1 MEGFMQSQVGN
12 IGANRAEG
20 SALRQVEALDS
31 VVIRFVGDSGDGMQL
46 TGTGFSMAVAKAG
59 HDFATH
65 PDYPSEIRA
74 PTGTLFGVSGYQI
87 QYASRQVFTSG
98 DAPDVLVAM
107 NPAALK
113 TNLSDVKR
121 GGMIIANTGAFT
133 DANLKKA
140 GYQSNPL
147 EDGSFDGYR
156 LHKIDISALTAKALA
171 DSGLAKKDIGRC
183 KNYFALG
190 LMLCLYSR
198 PIEQEI
204 EEIKDKFAG
213 KPEFAAANITALQ
226 AGYAYADAAEMFST
240 SYEVRQS
247 AVRPGKYRSIT
258 GNQAA
263 ALGFVAASELADTPL
278 FLGSYPITPATDIL
292 HELSALKHFNVTTF
306 QAEDEIAGICSTIGA
321 VYGGALGLTTTS
333 GPGMA
338 LKTEALGLA
347 VMLELPL
354 VVVNVQRGGPSTGL
368 PTKIEQSDLLQAV
381 YGRNGECP
389 VAVIAA
395 NSPADCFDCA
405 IEAVRLAVKYMTP
418 VILLSDGGIGNA
430 AEPWLIPDVAALPR
444 MEVKYRT
451 DPEGFQAYARDEH
464 LARPWVVPGT
474 PGMEHRIGGLEKDFL
489 TGNISHDPLNHERMV
504 NVRAAKVAGIAKE
517 IPPSKIDGPQS
528 GELLIVGWGSTYGG
542 IAQARE
548 KAEAEGISVA
558 HLHLR
563 HLNPLPPDLGDILA
577 RYKKILVPE
586 LNLGQL
592 SRLLRER
599 YLVDALSLS
608 KVQGKPFK
616 VSEIVDRIVELSQ
629 GGAK

>member
-1 MEGFMQSQVGN
+1 MQASGQAAV
-12 IGANRAEG
+12 
-20 SALRQVEALDS
+20 SAAQRPVEELDS

-113 TNLSDVKR
+113 TNLSDVKH
-121 GGMIIANTGAFT
+121 GGIIIANTGAFG

-156 LHKIDISALTAKALA
+156 LHKIDISALTAGALA
-171 DSGLAKKDIGRC
+171 DSGLSKKDVGRC

-204 EEIKDKFAG
+204 EEIKERFSG
-213 KPEFAAANITALQ
+213 KPELVQANITALK
-226 AGYAYADAAEMFST
+226 AGFAYADAAEMFST
-240 SYEVRQS
+240 AYQVRES

-263 ALGFVAASELADTPL
+263 ALGFVAASELSGAPL

-354 VVVNVQRGGPSTGL
+354 VIVNVQRGGPSTGL

-405 IEAVRLAVKYMTP
+405 IEAFRIAVKYMTP

-444 MEVKYRT
+444 LEVNYRT
-451 DPEGFQAYARDEH
+451 DPEGFQAYARDEN

-489 TGNISHDPLNHERMV
+489 SGNISHDPQNHQRMV
-504 NVRAAKVAGIAKE
+504 NVRAAKVAGIAKD
-517 IPPSKIDGPQS
+517 IAPSKIEGPAS
-528 GELLIVGWGSTYGG
+528 GELLIVGWGSTYGA

-548 KAEAEGISVA
+548 KAAAEGISVA
-558 HLHLR
+558 HVHLR
-563 HLNPLPPDLGDILA
+563 NLNPLPSDLGEILG
-577 RYKKILVPE
+577 RYKTVLVPE

-599 YLVDALSLS
+599 YLVDAISLS

-629 GGAK
+629 GAAHE

>member
-1 MEGFMQSQVGN
+1 MQSTETVTPDATT
-12 IGANRAEG
+12 GASTR
-20 SALRQVEALDS
+20 RPVETLDS

-46 TGTGFSMAVAKAG
+46 TGNEFSIAVAKAG

-87 QYASRQVFTSG
+87 QYAARQVFTSG

-113 TNLSDVKR
+113 TNIADLKH
-121 GGMIIANTGAFT
+121 GGIVIANTGAFN
-133 DANLKKA
+133 ASNLKKA
-140 GYQSNPL
+140 GYEADPL
-147 EDGSFDGYR
+147 EDGSCEGHR
-156 LHKIDISALTAKALA
+156 LYKVDISALTASALA
-171 DSGLAKKDIGRC
+171 GSGLPKKDVGRC

-198 PIEQEI
+198 PIEDEI
-204 EEIKDKFAG
+204 EDIKEKFAK
-213 KPEFAAANITALQ
+213 KPELAAGNVLALK
-226 AGYAYADAAEMFST
+226 AGYAYAESTEMFAV
-240 SYEVRQS
+240 SYQVRES
-247 AVRPGKYRSIT
+247 AARPGLYRSVT

-263 ALGFVAASELADTPL
+263 ALGFVAASELAATPL
-278 FLGSYPITPATDIL
+278 FVGSYPITPATDIL
-292 HELSALKHFNVTTF
+292 HELAALKHFNVTTF

-321 VYGGALGLTTTS
+321 AYGGALGVTTTS

-368 PTKIEQSDLLQAV
+368 PTKSEQSDLLQAI
-381 YGRNGECP
+381 YGRNGESP

-395 NSPADCFDCA
+395 RSPSDCFDCA
-405 IEAVRLAVKYMTP
+405 LEAVRLAVKYMTP
-418 VILLSDGGIGNA
+418 VVLLSDGGIGNA
-430 AEPWLIPDVAALPR
+430 AEPWLIPDVATLAPID
-444 MEVKYRT
+444 VTYRT
-451 DPEGFQAYARDEH
+451 NAEGFQAYARDEH
-464 LARPWVVPGT
+464 LARAWVVPGT
-474 PGMEHRIGGLEKDFL
+474 PGMEHRIGGLEKHFL
-489 TGNISHDPLNHERMV
+489 TGEISHDPLNHQRMV
-504 NVRAAKVAGIAKE
+504 DVRAAKIAGITAD
-517 IPPSKIDGPQS
+517 IPPLTVEGPVI
-528 GELLIVGWGSTYGG
+528 GDLLLVGWGSTYGAL
-542 IAQARE
+542 AQARE
-548 KAEAEGISVA
+548 QAQAQGVSVA

-563 HLNPLPPDLGDILA
+563 HLNPLPADLGEIL
-577 RYKKILVPE
+577 RCYRTVLVPE

-616 VSEIVDRIVELSQ
+616 VSEILERVLELTK
-629 GGAK
+629 GEAYV

>member
-1 MEGFMQSQVGN
+1 MQISEQ
-12 IGANRAEG
+12 RAD
-20 SALRQVEALDS
+20 SARRPVEALDS

-87 QYASRQVFTSG
+87 QYATRQVHTSG

-113 TNLSDVKR
+113 TNISDVKH
-121 GGMIIANTGAFT
+121 GGMIIANTGAFN

-156 LHKIDISALTAKALA
+156 LYQIDISALTANALA
-171 DSGLAKKDIGRC
+171 DSGLSKKDVGRC

-190 LMLCLYSR
+190 LMLCLYGR
-198 PIEQEI
+198 PMEQEI
-204 EEIKDKFAG
+204 AEIKEKFAR
-213 KPEFAAANITALQ
+213 KPEFADANILALE
-226 AGYAYADAAEMFST
+226 AGYAYVDATEMFVATYQVREST
-240 SYEVRQS
+240 P
-247 AVRPGKYRSIT
+247 RPGKYRSIT

-263 ALGFVAASELADTPL
+263 ALGFVAASELSGTPL
-278 FLGSYPITPATDIL
+278 FLGSYPITPATDIM
-292 HELSALKHFNVTTF
+292 HELAALKHFNVTTF

-321 VYGGALGLTTTS
+321 VYGGSLGLTTTS

-368 PTKIEQSDLLQAV
+368 PTKIEQSDLLQAL

-389 VAVIAA
+389 VPVIAA
-395 NSPADCFDCA
+395 SSPADCFDCA
-405 IEAVRLAVKYMTP
+405 LEAMRIAVKYMTP

-430 AEPWLIPDVAALPR
+430 AEPWLIPDVAKLAPL
-444 MEVKYRT
+444 EVTYRT
-451 DPEGFQAYARDEH
+451 DPDGFQPYARDEH

-474 PGMEHRIGGLEKDFL
+474 KGMEHRLGGLEKDFL
-489 TGNISHDPLNHERMV
+489 TGNISHDPKNHERMV
-504 NVRAAKVAGIAKE
+504 NVRAAKVAGIAKD
-517 IPPSKIDGPQS
+517 IPASKIEGPAS
-528 GELLIVGWGSTYGG
+528 GELLIVGWGSTHGA

-548 KAEAEGISVA
+548 QAEARGIEVA

-563 HLNPLPPDLGDILA
+563 HLNPLPADLKEILG
-577 RYKKILVPE
+577 RYRTVLVPE

-608 KVQGKPFK
+608 KVQGKPFM
-616 VSEIVDRIVELSQ
+616 VSEIVERIVELSK
-629 GGAK
+629 GEAHV